1 MNSDSLSDKISKLI
15 QRYAESLSG
24 DLDDPDFDPE
34 SDYEDIEVEATG
46 LGAEAIPLLLKYAH
60 SQNVVERGA
69 ALDLMRLI
77 GDESYPT
84 ITEAALEALHDG
96 DPELRDTALL
106 TLIEVGDSR
115 AVPILLDELQNT
127 HGYAVSMI
135 AGGLGRLKD
144 ESAVPVL
151 SELLTRKD
159 LYPEMHYIVTA
170 LELIG
175 TQEAI
180 NCIHDWKQTQQG
192 QDYIDHMVA
201 IRLEVLQTV
210 QGADLK
216 THTTMI
222 PEGGTTPETDQLWND
237 IAFRELTFALHI
249 PMLNAQA
256 VAILESMNTP
266 EAQKALSD
274 WRYEQGLE

>member
-15 QRYAESLSG
+15 HRYAESLSG

-34 SDYEDIEVEATG
+34 SNYEDIEVEAAG

-84 ITEAALEALHDG
+84 ITEAALAALHDG

-115 AVPILLDELQNT
+115 AVPILLDELQST

-144 ESAVPVL
+144 ERAVPVL
-151 SELLTRKD
+151 SELLTKKD

-175 TQEAI
+175 TDAAI
-180 NCIHDWKQTQQG
+180 NRIRDWKQSQDG

-201 IRLEVLQTV
+201 MRLEVLQTV
-210 QGADLK
+210 PGAELK
-216 THTTMI
+216 THTSMI
-222 PEGGTTPETDQLWND
+222 QSISNVPETDQLWND
-237 IAFRELTFALHI
+237 IAFRELTFALRI
-249 PMLNAQA
+249 PMLNQQA
-256 VAILESMNTP
+256 VVILESMNTP
-266 EAQKALSD
+266 EAHNALRD
-274 WRYEQGLE
+274 WRDELGLA

>member
-1 MNSDSLSDKISKLI
+1 LNSDSLSDKISKLI

-34 SDYEDIEVEATG
+34 SDYEDIEVEAAE

-115 AVPILLDELQNT
+115 AVPILLDELQST
-127 HGYAVSMI
+127 HGYALSMI

-180 NCIHDWKQTQQG
+180 NRIHDWKQTQQG

-266 EAQKALSD
+266 EARQALSD